1 MIGLIIY
8 FSGVIA
14 CLILGWFDVLYD
26 EPEHGEEGGVI
37 RVSDIVLILCVSLF
51 SWISFLAVVI
61 FGHWNTV
68 IYRRKK

>member
-1 MIGLIIY
+1 MIELIIY

-14 CLILGWFDVLYD
+14 SFILGWFDVLNE
-26 EPEHGEEGGVI
+26 EPEYGEEGGVI
-37 RVSDIVLILCVSLF
+37 RVSDIVLILGVSVF
-51 SWISFLAVVI
+51 SWISFLAVII